1 MIDIHR
7 RTTYFFVLVSLGH
20 VLLISTQVQSK
31 SGMPLIQHF
40 TLGAFGGI
48 QRGASS
54 TGGAIGDVWHRYVAL
69 WGVSAENERLRAE
82 IARLHGQVQEQ
93 AALAGK
99 SLALEAALTLQ
110 ATMPQR
116 TLAARVIAG
125 EPAPGALTITI
136 DRGTADGLVE
146 NLGVI
151 APGGVVGRVMGQPA
165 AHTARV
171 QLLTGRNAG
180 AGAVLEQAVF
190 EGVVIGGGDGPA
202 LRMQYVP
209 NSYDVKAGE
218 RVLTSGHDRVFPGGL
233 LIGTVEKVERGAGMH
248 KLIAIRPAV
257 NFGHLDIVLVLLD
270 APASEPT
277 QPTSGSGQ

>member
-7 RTTYFFVLVSLGH
+7 RTTYFFLLVSLGH

-31 SGMPLIQHF
+31 SGMPLIEH
-40 TLGAFGGI
+40 LALSMFGGV
-48 QRGASS
+48 QRGASGTLS
-54 TGGAIGDVWHRYVAL
+54 GVGSVWQRYVGL
-69 WGVSAENERLRAE
+69 WGVSSENEQLRAE
-82 IARLHGQVQEQ
+82 IARLHGLVQEQ
-93 AALAGK
+93 SALAGK
-99 SLALEAALTLQ
+99 SLALEAALKLQ
-110 ATMPQR
+110 ATTPQR

-125 EPAPGALTITI
+125 EPVPGAMTITI
-136 DRGTADGLVE
+136 DRGSADGVVE

-151 APGGVVGRVMGQPA
+151 APGGVVGRVMGQPGV
-165 AHTARV
+165 HTARV

-180 AGAVLEQAVF
+180 AGALLEHAAF
-190 EGVVIGGGDGPA
+190 EGVAVGGGDIPG

-209 NSYDVKAGE
+209 NSYDVKEGE

-233 LIGTVEKVERGAGMH
+233 LIGTVERVERGAGMH

-270 APASEPT
+270 APAADAGLPSDGTRP
-277 QPTSGSGQ
+277 